1 MPPNGAGAT
10 EGRRRGGRDRPAGW
24 RWAAGRA
31 CDLLVPGC
39 GMLLSGR
46 IGAGAV
52 AVTAWGLVLIAAS
65 GSVCLG
71 GVHPLQA
78 VVAAGVVLAALEVLL
93 ALEPVGDRW
102 APGAALAGLAGLAT
116 LVAGGLVAGVGSWCT
131 LVAVRDH
138 CEFPGLLPGEVVLVR
153 RIDPDRD
160 PLRPGDLVSAATSNG
175 PVIAR
180 VVGTSGDRVVFHGAS
195 VTRNDAVVPSTEV
208 GMVVLPDDVVAPP
221 GEIRDLHVYEE
232 ELDSGK
238 HPFFFRR
245 GVVVAGRSW
254 DVPEGHLVLACDNR
268 STADAL
274 DSREVGTLPLDAVI
288 GRPGPVIWSRDPGRG
303 LRLDRL
309 GAVWR

>member
-1 MPPNGAGAT
+1 MSPDEAGET
-10 EGRRRGGRDRPAGW
+10 GGREEGRRARPSGW
-24 RWAAGRA
+24 HRAACRA
-31 CDLLVPGC
+31 CDMLVPGC

-46 IGAGAV
+46 KGAGAV
-52 AVTAWGLVLIAAS
+52 AVTAWGLALVAAS
-65 GSVCLG
+65 GSVCVG

-78 VVAAGVVLAALEVLL
+78 AVVAGVVLAALEVLL
-93 ALEPVGDRW
+93 VLEPPGDRW
-102 APGAALAGLAGLAT
+102 SPGAALAGLVAFLALVAAGLA
-116 LVAGGLVAGVGSWCT
+116 AGVGHFCS
-131 LVAVRDH
+131 LAAVRDH

-160 PLRPGDLVSAATSNG
+160 PVRRGDLVSAETPGG

-180 VVGTSGDRVVFHGAS
+180 VVGTSGDCLVFQGAS
-195 VTRNDAVVPSTEV
+195 VTRNNAVVPSTEV
-208 GMVVLPDDVVAPP
+208 GTVLLPDDLGAPP
-221 GEIRDLHVYEE
+221 GETRDLQVYEE

-245 GVVVAGRSW
+245 GVVVANRSW
-254 DVPEGHLVLACDNR
+254 DVPDGHLVLACDNR

-288 GRPGPVIWSRDPGRG
+288 GRPGPVVWSRDPVRG

>member
-1 MPPNGAGAT
+1 M
-10 EGRRRGGRDRPAGW
+10 GGRARSNGW
-24 RWAAGRA
+24 RRVACRA
-31 CDLLVPGC
+31 CDILAPGC

-46 IGAGAV
+46 IGVGAV
-52 AVTAWGLVLIAAS
+52 AATAWGLALVAAS
-65 GSVCLG
+65 GAVCAGAL
-71 GVHPLQA
+71 HPLQA
-78 VVAAGVVLAALEVLL
+78 VVVVGVVLAALEVLL
-93 ALEPVGDRW
+93 ALEPLGDRW
-102 APGAALAGLAGLAT
+102 NKDTALAGFAGLAI
-116 LVAGGLVAGVGSWCT
+116 LVAGGVVAGVGTSCS

-160 PLRPGDLVSAATSNG
+160 PLQPGDLVSAATSDG

-180 VVGTSGDRVVFHGAS
+180 VMGTSGDRVVFQGAS
-195 VTRNDAVVPSTEV
+195 VTRNDAVVPSTELGTV
-208 GMVVLPDDVVAPP
+208 ILPEDLVAPP
-221 GEIRDLHVYEE
+221 DETRDLQVYEE

-245 GVVVAGRSW
+245 GVVVAERSW

-274 DSREVGTLPLDAVI
+274 DSREVGTLPLEAVI
-288 GRPGPVIWSRDPGRG
+288 GRPGPVVWSSDPVRG
-303 LRLDRL
+303 VRLDRL